1 MSALKN
7 IVLEKN
13 IPVPAISKTS
23 RKFTWVSLA
32 KKMRVGD
39 SVVVD
44 KKGSH
49 NLYVALRSINHKG
62 ITRIVSDNEF
72 RVWKGKKIAK

>member
-1 MSALKN
+1 MSALEN
-7 IVLEKN
+7 IVIEKN
-13 IPVPAISKTS
+13 IPIPTNHPMK

-44 KKGSH
+44 RKGSH
-49 NLYVALRSINHKG
+49 NLYIALRSINHKG
-62 ITRIVSDNEF
+62 ITRSVSKTEI
-72 RVWKGKKIAK
+72 RVWKGEKIAK